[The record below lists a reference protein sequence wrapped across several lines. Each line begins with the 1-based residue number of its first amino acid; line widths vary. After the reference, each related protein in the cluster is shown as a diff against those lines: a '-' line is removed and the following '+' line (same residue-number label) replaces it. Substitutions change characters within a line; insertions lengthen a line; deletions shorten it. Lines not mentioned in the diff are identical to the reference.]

1 MSTPQTPERQDGTR
15 SDKKRA
21 PYEAPRLVHFGL
33 VRDLTAEGSG
43 RHPENPGSDETN
55 NKRRFP

>member
-1 MSTPQTPERQDGTR
+1 MLYDP
-15 SDKKRA
+15 
-21 PYEAPRLVHFGL
+21 PRLVRFGR

-43 RHPENPGSDETN
+43 RHPENTGADEAN